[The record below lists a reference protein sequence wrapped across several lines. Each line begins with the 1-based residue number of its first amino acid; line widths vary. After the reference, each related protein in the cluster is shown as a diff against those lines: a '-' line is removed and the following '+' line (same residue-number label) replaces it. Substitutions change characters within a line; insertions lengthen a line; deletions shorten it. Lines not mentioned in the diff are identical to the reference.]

1 MNHVRREILERE
13 MLAQPVRSLQYM
25 LRRLS
30 MVYDF
35 LPRLVTD
42 GIFGERTLE
51 AVMLFQRELHPPVTG
66 VVDRGTWEA
75 IRTLWDQVEREISGA
90 NALRAFPSEGTRVE
104 PGAEAEYMIMPQT
117 MFQVLGRHLNGIT
130 EGPALGIH
138 DRASV
143 DNVHWLQHAAGL
155 KEDGVMDRRTWEML
169 VRLYEIFVIRELD
182 RSRQAFLGGWG

>member
-1 MNHVRREILERE
+1 MKHVRREILERE

-30 MVYDF
+30 RVYDF
-35 LPRLVTD
+35 LPELVTD

-75 IRTLWDQVEREISGA
+75 IRNLWDQVEREISGA

-104 PGAEAEYMIMPQT
+104 PGMEKEYMILPQT

-130 EGPALGIH
+130 GGPALGIH

-169 VRLYEIFVIRELD
+169 VRLYEVFVIRELE
-182 RSRQAFLGGWG
+182 RSRREFLGGWG

>member
-1 MNHVRREILERE
+1 MNNVRREVLERD
-13 MLAQPVRSLQYM
+13 MLSQPVRSLQYM

-30 MVYDF
+30 MVYGF
-35 LPRLVTD
+35 LPELVTD

-75 IRTLWDQVEREISGA
+75 IRTLWDQVEREVSGA

-104 PGAEAEYMIMPQT
+104 PGAEAEYMILPQT

-130 EGPALGIH
+130 EGPVLGIH

-155 KEDGVMDRRTWEML
+155 KEDGIMDRRTWEML

-182 RSRQAFLGGWG
+182 RSRRAFLGGWG

>member
-1 MNHVRREILERE
+1 MNDVRREILERE
-13 MLAQPVRSLQYM
+13 LLAQPVRSLQYM

-30 MVYDF
+30 MVYGF
-35 LPRLVTD
+35 LPALAAD

-75 IRTLWDQVEREISGA
+75 IRGLWDQVEREISGA
-90 NALRAFPSEGTRVE
+90 NALRAFPSEGTGVE
-104 PGAEAEYMIMPQT
+104 PGEEKEYMILPQT

-130 EGPALGIH
+130 EGPSLGIH

-155 KEDGVMDRRTWEML
+155 KEDGVMDHRTWEML
-169 VRLYEIFVIRELD
+169 VRLYEVFVIRELD
-182 RSRQAFLGGWG
+182 RSRRAFLGGWG

>member
-1 MNHVRREILERE
+1 MNNVRREVLERD
-13 MLAQPVRSLQYM
+13 MLSQPVRSLQYM

-35 LPRLVTD
+35 LPELVTD

-75 IRTLWDQVEREISGA
+75 IRDLWDQVEREISGA

-104 PGAEAEYMIMPQT
+104 PGDEEEYLILPQT
-117 MFQVLGRHLNGIT
+117 MFQVLARHLNGIT
-130 EGPALGIH
+130 EGVARGIH
-138 DRASV
+138 DQISA
-143 DNVHWLQHAAGL
+143 DNVRWLQHVAGL
-155 KEDGVMDRRTWEML
+155 EETGILDRETWDL
-169 VRLYEIFVIRELD
+169 LARLYEIFVVRELEQ
-182 RSRQAFLGGWG
+182 SRQRFIGGWG